1 MTFPHKSRLYQVLL
15 RWFIII
21 GLLSVSL
28 GLGSYLLFT
37 YESVR
42 GYAVSNIVEA
52 RDQQVI
58 MLERWFEEKQRTINQ
73 FAITSVVK
81 EKNIEGIKKLYE
93 EYFLETETEFK
104 SLFFA
109 DTTGKVLVDAKDTN
123 PLLYVGDRSFFQA
136 SMKGEKF
143 ISEVLISRKDGSPV
157 IIVSCPVYSED
168 NEIIG
173 VVFGSLNL
181 SKLNDFIAPFNI
193 GKGGETFLVDKRGIM
208 LTESRY
214 TQELVDRGLIKDS
227 TQNQFIINSP
237 GVTNVING
245 QNGFQE
251 YVNYRGKDVIAAFR
265 WLPKYSWGF
274 IVEVNK
280 EGILGDWL
288 YQMAIIVF
296 VISLIMLLII
306 TPLAKYLTGKIVAPL
321 TNLTQRLELFTLN
334 YKSDVLSWTALES
347 YLYQEIEILS
357 QSFYTM
363 GEKLGQLMDNLE
375 TQAQHDAL
383 TGIPNRHYFF
393 NRSMQI
399 IDLTERNKRM
409 CSLIFIDIDKFKGI
423 NDTYRHSAGDA
434 ILIHMAKLL
443 ETSIRFSD
451 VVGRFGG
458 DEFTIILP
466 DTDFKGARYFAE
478 RIRLKIE
485 NTPVIIEGKE
495 IFITASMGVAVYC
508 GENKRVNRQ
517 EILEDLINRADTAMY
532 RAKEKSRNTV
542 EYDFE
547 LEDGRQ
553 LKLFI
558 SDEGGDVQQ

>member
-1 MTFPHKSRLYQVLL
+1 MTFTHKSRLYQVLL

-28 GLGSYLLFT
+28 GLGSYLLFS

-42 GYAVSNIVEA
+42 SYAVSSIIET

-58 MLERWFEEKQRTINQ
+58 MLERWFGEKQRTIVQ
-73 FAITSVVK
+73 FTLSSTLK
-81 EKNIEGIKKLYE
+81 EKNIDCIKRAYE
-93 EYFLETETEFK
+93 EYLVGTDTDFE

-109 DTTGKVLVDAKDTN
+109 DTTGKVLVDAKDIN

-143 ISEVLISRKDGSPV
+143 ISEVLISRKDGRPV
-157 IIVSCPVYSED
+157 ITVSCPVYSED

-173 VVFGSLNL
+173 VAFGGLNL
-181 SKLNDFIAPFNI
+181 SKISEFIAPFNY
-193 GKGGETFLVDKRGIM
+193 GKSGETFLVDKRGVM
-208 LTESRY
+208 LTESHF
-214 TQELVDRGLIKDS
+214 TQELIKKGLIKAS
-227 TQNQFIINSP
+227 TQYQYIVNSP
-237 GVTNVING
+237 GVTNVVSG
-245 QNGFQE
+245 LDGFQE
-251 YVNYRGKDVIAAFR
+251 YLNHRGKNVAAAYK
-265 WLPKYSWGF
+265 WLPKYNWGF
-274 IVEVNK
+274 IVEVDK
-280 EGILGDWL
+280 EEIIGNWL
-288 YQMAIIVF
+288 SQVLIIF
-296 VISLIMLLII
+296 SVIFLIMLLVI
-306 TPLAKYLTGKIVAPL
+306 TPLAKYLAGKIVAPL

-334 YKSDVLSWTALES
+334 YKSDVLSWTALDS
-347 YLYQEIEILS
+347 YLYQEIEMLS

-393 NRSMQI
+393 KRSMQI

-443 ETSIRFSD
+443 EKSIRFSD

-458 DEFTIILP
+458 DEFTVILP

-485 NTPVIIEGKE
+485 NTPVLIEGNE

-508 GENKRVNRQ
+508 GENKRINRQ
-517 EILEDLINRADTAMY
+517 EVLEDLINRADMAMY
-532 RAKEKSRNTV
+532 RAKRKSRNRV

-547 LEDGRQ
+547 FQDERQ
-553 LKLFI
+553 LKIFI
-558 SDEGGDVQQ
+558 NDEGGDVQ